1 MPLQFKYCIL
11 VSSSSTTNHMFF
23 DRQHVISL
31 FGFVQIDLYKKIRQM
46 VVQSAKTRLPP
57 CHLTEISTHKGAA
70 PHTHQM
76 RFMLFCYPYLPMRR
90 NNPTHTRPRR
100 IHHPKKTFRFFLNTR
115 QSETTKKLYIFMV
128 SPARPSYLYDSVCF
142 SMCIGST
149 LWEEGILPK
158 LGEGRDCPP
167 IWNPTMEPNYGSPL

>member
-76 RFMLFCYPYLPMRR
+76 RFMLFCYPYLPSYVGII
-90 NNPTHTRPRR
+90 PRTPGPVVSTT
-100 IHHPKKTFRFFLNTR
+100 PKKHLGFF
-115 QSETTKKLYIFMV
+115 
-128 SPARPSYLYDSVCF
+128 
-142 SMCIGST
+142 
-149 LWEEGILPK
+149 
-158 LGEGRDCPP
+158 
-167 IWNPTMEPNYGSPL
+167 